1 MVLLGFEGHKDDV
14 AAATTA
20 YWDFVLGLGGGLH
33 IFANPSVSI
42 DLTILLGFSAGGG
55 AVAPKAT
62 DAEVTKFTRI
72 LFRAT
77 GGLGI
82 SGWF

>member
-1 MVLLGFEGHKDDV
+1 MLQLGFEGHKDDLTYET
-14 AAATTA
+14 AA

-55 AVAPKAT
+55 AIAPAAD